1 MHGGGW
7 IVGRPETDDISN
19 RNLCRQR
26 NVLIFSIDYRLAPEH
41 PYPVSTQDCEDV
53 LCWVVRQAFT
63 SLYLTYILTG
73 ERKWSCF

>member
-1 MHGGGW
+1 MSSKGVLRTLKHSLTFASSMHGGGW

-41 PYPVSTQDCEDV
+41 PYPIPMQDCEDV
-53 LCWVVRQAFT
+53 LCWV
-63 SLYLTYILTG
+63 I
-73 ERKWSCF
+73 